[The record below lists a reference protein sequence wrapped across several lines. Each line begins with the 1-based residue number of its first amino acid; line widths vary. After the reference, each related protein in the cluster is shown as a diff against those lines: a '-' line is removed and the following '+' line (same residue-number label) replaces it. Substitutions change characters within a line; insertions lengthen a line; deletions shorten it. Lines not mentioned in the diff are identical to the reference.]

1 MQQPTYTANT
11 TPPLD
16 AAARDML
23 ATVDYWLKHVLPHG
37 QPDAGQLAMLME
49 SATMLRRELRGAER
63 ERAAL

>member
-23 ATVDYWLKHVLPHG
+23 ATVDYWLKHVLPYG

-49 SATMLRRELRGAER
+49 SATTLRRELRAKA
-63 ERAAL
+63 RAAA